1 MVMND
6 NNYVIFKVND
16 LYCALSCLEVQ
27 EIIRD
32 TNHITK
38 IPQADDYISGVI
50 NIRGK
55 IVSVLNLPKYFNL
68 EFKSTHS
75 DSIIVVQEEEECIGL
90 YVSEVMDV
98 IDLSGIN
105 IEQTPAVPHELDPHY
120 VKGVIEFEKEITAVL
135 NLKEILSIEST
146 ENESAGKGK

>member
-32 TNHITK
+32 TDHITP
-38 IPQADDYISGVI
+38 IPQADESISGVI

-55 IVSVLNLPKYFNL
+55 IVSVLNLPTHFKLDFN
-68 EFKSTHS
+68 KADS
-75 DSIIVVQEEEECIGL
+75 DSIIVVNDEDECVGL
-90 YVSEVMDV
+90 YVSEVIDV
-98 IDLSGIN
+98 IDLSGTE
-105 IEQTPAVPHELDPHY
+105 IEHTPAVPHKLDPHY
-120 VKGVIEFEKEITAVL
+120 VKGVMEFNKEITAVL
-135 NLKEILSIEST
+135 NLKEIL
-146 ENESAGKGK
+146 NVESAESEL